1 MTEKEYN
8 EAEGVRRSDLW
19 RMHESPEK
27 YKWFLDHPE
36 PPTPALIFGTA
47 AHKMLLEP
55 SDFFNEFII
64 APNVDRR
71 TKAGKEAYEAFLTK
85 AEGKT
90 VISQDDYDTVSE
102 MAAKAMTVPCVRNLL
117 NGKKEQAFFWTD
129 EDTGELC
136 KVRCD
141 CVTEMDGKVA
151 VVDYKTT
158 TDARTNIFVNRDI
171 DKYGYFLQ
179 AFMYTEAVMKNM
191 GLTERPDFHFVVQE
205 KKPPY
210 SLNVVTVY
218 GDSDV
223 MMHGQDV
230 FREYIGMLKQC
241 KETGFWWGLMGPFN
255 EPNEAYLPGYISL
268 GNDEEE

>member
-8 EAEGVRRSDLW
+8 QAPGVRRSDLW

-27 YKWFLDHPE
+27 YKWFLEHPPE
-36 PPTPALIFGTA
+36 STPTLTFGAA

-55 SDFFNEFII
+55 DGFDDEF
-64 APNVDRR
+64 AVLPNVDRR
-71 TKAGKEAYEAFLTK
+71 TKAGKEAYEAFLLNSDGK
-85 AEGKT
+85 AI
-90 VISQDDYDTVSE
+90 ISEDEYNTINE
-102 MAAKAMTVPCVRNLL
+102 MIRRAMTIPCVVNLL
-117 NGKKEQAFFWTD
+117 DGKKEQSFFWTD
-129 EDTGELC
+129 EDTGILC
-136 KVRCD
+136 KIRCD
-141 CVTEMDGKVA
+141 CITEHDGKVI

-158 TDARTNIFVNRDI
+158 TDARTNIFVNRDM

-179 AFMYTEAVMKNM
+179 AFMYTEGVMKNM
-191 GLTERPDFHFVVQE
+191 GLTERPDFHFIVQE

-241 KETGFWWGLMGPFN
+241 METGFWWGLMGPFN